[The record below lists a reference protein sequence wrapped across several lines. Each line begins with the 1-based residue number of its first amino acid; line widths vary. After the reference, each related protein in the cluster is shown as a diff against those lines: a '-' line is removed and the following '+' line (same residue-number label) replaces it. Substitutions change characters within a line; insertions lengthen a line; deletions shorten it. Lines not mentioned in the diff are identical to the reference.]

1 MILHS
6 GTQQM
11 LLPFLIGQTSLANTL
26 PPLSENKKGRTE
38 RGDHAYLKITTA
50 IWQFQAVFGEFAYI
64 PLSLPELHFQILM
77 LPVNL
82 QRSIIS
88 FSKCTFSYNCTSI
101 TDNWPWQKDK
111 KDKCLLQENI
121 NIWHFVD
128 RTTLERLCYF
138 WTINIKSGFQMIN
151 SIRLELTKWSKIV
164 YIRSNVQAWSSLNG
178 SINVITF

>member
-1 MILHS
+1 MQTYWLH
-6 GTQQM
+6 
-11 LLPFLIGQTSLANTL
+11 LVKI
-26 PPLSENKKGRTE
+26 KGDRTE

-50 IWQFQAVFGEFAYI
+50 IWQFQACVWREFAYI

-88 FSKCTFSYNCTSI
+88 FPKCKFSYNCTSI

-121 NIWHFVD
+121 NIQHFVD
-128 RTTLERLCYF
+128 RTTLERLCYI
-138 WTINIKSGFQMIN
+138 WTISIKSRFQMIN
-151 SIRLELTKWSKIV
+151 SIRVELTKWSKIV
-164 YIRSNVQAWSSLNG
+164 CIRSNVQAWSSLNS
-178 SINVITF
+178 SISVITF